1 MNPNNYEPDF
11 LQSETSS
18 VTESWFSAPSTTATG
33 TSKKGKRMI
42 KRMRPRKQVSV
53 SGQEAPEGESMWEK
67 ERNVWADLG
76 DNDDFKSTKS
86 RAKSI
91 GAPTE
96 TDIIEED
103 EEEENNDMNLD
114 DFDIQPAGKDP
125 TELLK
130 SFLDPTPIE
139 SEPVF
144 TAPSQDTFAVAP
156 VLKSYKTLD
165 ETLLNKD
172 NDGLPSINELLGK
185 SSAQLKELQANQELN
200 EVDELLKQLN
210 FRNQQEE
217 AKKKP
222 VTKKDLIQAK
232 LQVDQLDRLKPLPKL
247 QPLNDEQLEQKPSKI
262 ANFLKSYFNQEVK
275 SNIVKSSDVQAES
288 EQLVRVNEVAG
299 SKEGEG
305 NNEEST
311 AMEVDEPETSNQ
323 KESTNIFG
331 NGKVSHISSSNLH
344 DFDSPLKLPQ
354 RQQPLKTPERPL
366 KTINYSPSHI
376 SNQRPKKHQITP
388 LKKFFKVPQQ
398 IIDHNND
405 DFDLEI
411 IDNPSPLEAI
421 NFEIERRSFSNT
433 KEFANSPLKMNITK
447 KQTTPQKPK
456 SLKELN
462 KSLMNQMKESA
473 LKEEDYDEID
483 YSGDDEEE
491 DFDME
496 ISDDEGDN
504 KSEKSESNGNVN
516 GDTAVVVEN
525 VEDIG
530 GLISYINGQ
539 PGEDHSA
546 SNNTQS
552 NKKKKKKELNPFL
565 DEEASVSSSDEE
577 KSSSKKK
584 LGKLFGEAILD
595 EDEKSKNSDD
605 EDSDADNDRQ
615 QRQLDRVMIDNRE
628 IEDNTDAIMKLHNK
642 LIQDDEEEKFMAFAK
657 KAGLDEISGSEDDGS
672 ESLGSEDS
680 DNDDEKDEMNSE
692 ADSFIMEEEE
702 LDSSHYLKNSQQQK
716 YTQFAN
722 ITIEEELEHRSK
734 ISVRTSNLGDDFD
747 SIRKSLLPNIAV
759 TNSQTSLKQQR
770 SNTLDDYLIEDSIKF
785 VSKEDIELTE
795 EIDIEN
801 TTITNS
807 NFNELYGHQ
816 NTRTSISHTRYQQYL
831 ENLAKDPNAANRSKN
846 LLDPSFVSSK
856 NKPTTF
862 IVRSKE
868 DVGEDSSRFEFNV
881 FKKFKKN

>member
-1 MNPNNYEPDF
+1 
-11 LQSETSS
+11 
-18 VTESWFSAPSTTATG
+18 
-33 TSKKGKRMI
+33 
-42 KRMRPRKQVSV
+42 
-53 SGQEAPEGESMWEK
+53 
-67 ERNVWADLG
+67 
-76 DNDDFKSTKS
+76 
-86 RAKSI
+86 
-91 GAPTE
+91 
-96 TDIIEED
+96 
-103 EEEENNDMNLD
+103 
-114 DFDIQPAGKDP
+114 
-125 TELLK
+125 
-130 SFLDPTPIE
+130 
-139 SEPVF
+139 
-144 TAPSQDTFAVAP
+144 
-156 VLKSYKTLD
+156 
-165 ETLLNKD
+165 
-172 NDGLPSINELLGK
+172 
-185 SSAQLKELQANQELN
+185 
-200 EVDELLKQLN
+200 
-210 FRNQQEE
+210 
-217 AKKKP
+217 
-222 VTKKDLIQAK
+222 
-232 LQVDQLDRLKPLPKL
+232 LPKL
-247 QPLNDEQLEQKPSKI
+247 QPLNDEELEQKPSKI
-262 ANFLKSYFNQEVK
+262 ANFLKNYFNQEVK
-275 SNIVKSSDVQAES
+275 SNTARNGDLQAES
-288 EQLVRVNEVAG
+288 EQLESVNDAAG

-311 AMEVDEPETSNQ
+311 AMEVDEPETPNQ
-323 KESTNIFG
+323 KEGTNIFG
-331 NGKVSHISSSNLH
+331 NGKVSHISSSNLLN
-344 DFDSPLKLPQ
+344 FDSPLKLPQ

-366 KTINYSPSHI
+366 KTINYSPSQV
-376 SNQRPKKHQITP
+376 SNQRTKKHQITP

-398 IIDHNND
+398 VINHCND

-433 KEFANSPLKMNITK
+433 KEFASSALKMSITK

-456 SLKELN
+456 NLKELN

-516 GDTAVVVEN
+516 EDTAVVVEN

-539 PGEDHSA
+539 PGEDHSV

-552 NKKKKKKELNPFL
+552 NKKKKNKELNPFL

-584 LGKLFGEAILD
+584 LGKLFGETILD

-680 DNDDEKDEMNSE
+680 DNDVDKDEIDSQ
-692 ADSFIMEEEE
+692 ADSFIMEEE
-702 LDSSHYLKNSQQQK
+702 LDSSHYLKNSQQQR

-722 ITIEEELEHRSK
+722 ITIEEELEHRNK

-785 VSKEDIELTE
+785 VGKEDNELTE
-795 EIDIEN
+795 EIDIEE
-801 TTITNS
+801 TTITS
-807 NFNELYGHQ
+807 TNFNELFGHQ
-816 NTRTSISHTRYQQYL
+816 STRTSISHSRYQQYL
-831 ENLAKDPNAANRSKN
+831 ENLAKDPNSSNKLKS
-846 LLDPSFVSSK
+846 LMDPSFVSSK

-868 DVGEDSSRFEFNV
+868 DIGEDSSRFEYNV